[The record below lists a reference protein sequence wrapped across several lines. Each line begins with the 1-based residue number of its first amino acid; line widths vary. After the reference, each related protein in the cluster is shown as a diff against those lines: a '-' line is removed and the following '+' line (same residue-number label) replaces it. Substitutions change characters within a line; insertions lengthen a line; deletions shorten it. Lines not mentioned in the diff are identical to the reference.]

1 MVATYSAVDGRR
13 IYVNGEL
20 RSEADPAPAGLFT
33 DWNDTFAL
41 VLGNEV
47 SNDRIWQGVVRM
59 VAIHNRAL
67 TQGQITQ
74 NFDAGV
80 GERFYLLFSVSHLVD
95 VPQSYVMFE
104 ASQFDSYSYLFN
116 KPAFI
121 SLDDAADPDQI
132 RIQGV
137 RIGINGAEA
146 KVGQAYA
153 PLDRTV
159 TAAGYAPET
168 GFGLSGLGTVVA
180 LDKGPSADEFFLSFE
195 RIGTQQPSRT
205 WSRRRRRCRRRRTA
219 TRPRRS
225 ACAPSRRSRP
235 PCPR

>member
-1 MVATYSAVDGRR
+1 
-13 IYVNGEL
+13 
-20 RSEADPAPAGLFT
+20 
-33 DWNDTFAL
+33 
-41 VLGNEV
+41 
-47 SNDRIWQGVVRM
+47 M

-95 VPQSYVMFE
+95 VPQSYLLFE

-121 SLDDAADPDQI
+121 SLDGTVDPDQI

-137 RIGINGAEA
+137 RIGLNGAEA

-153 PLDRTV
+153 PLNRTV
-159 TAAGYAPET
+159 TAAGYVPET

-195 RIGTQQPSRT
+195 RIAATAIRT

-225 ACAPSRRSRP
+225 ACAPSRRFRP